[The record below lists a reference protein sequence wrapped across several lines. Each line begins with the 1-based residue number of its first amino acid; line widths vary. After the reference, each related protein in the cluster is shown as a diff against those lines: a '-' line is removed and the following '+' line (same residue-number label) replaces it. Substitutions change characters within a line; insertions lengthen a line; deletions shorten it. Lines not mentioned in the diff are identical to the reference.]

1 MHLFERLEP
10 IQKRWDVLKHPFY
23 VRWERGELSSEELAY
38 YAGQYRHAVVA
49 LSQAAATA
57 GEHADEETAHVD
69 LWDDFAHA
77 ADAQPAAEPRA
88 ETAECARAWTSGSD
102 DLEALAILYA
112 VESAQPAIS
121 ATKLTGLLEHYGFE
135 DGPETAYFIVHA
147 SLDHEHAAEAR
158 AALEQ
163 RAKPE
168 DEDRLAAAAER
179 ALAGNWTLLD
189 GVEREFGEPERD
201 LSGVS

>member
-1 MHLFERLEP
+1 MKLFERLQP
-10 IQKRWDVLKHPFY
+10 IQERWNVLKHPFY
-23 VRWERGELSSEELAY
+23 VRWECGELSSDELAH

-49 LSQAAATA
+49 LSHAAATA
-57 GEHADEETAHVD
+57 GEHADEEAAHVD
-69 LWDDFAHA
+69 LWDDFARA
-77 ADAQPAAEPRA
+77 AGARPAAEPRA
-88 ETAECARAWTSGSD
+88 ETAECVRAWTSGSD

-121 ATKLTGLLEHYGFE
+121 ATKLTGLLEHYGFRE
-135 DGPETAYFIVHA
+135 GQETAYFSLHS

-163 RAKPE
+163 RARPE
-168 DEDRLAAAAER
+168 DEERLVAAAER

-189 GVEREFGEPERD
+189 GVEREFGRE
-201 LSGVS
+201 